1 MRRPPPVSTRTDTL
15 LPCTTLFRSGPA
27 SKKPIFGATAYKRN
41 RPPAND
47 VDAFAARIKFNMPMF
62 TPQESAIMR
71 THENPF
77 EVLLYSFKDGDEVRA
92 MGYDGVKKAVKEAG
106 EIQGLTEDISRN
118 FEEMVGKSFDFL
130 MDRDGN
136 PITPTMIYKRALS
149 PDDWTRRGL
158 DSSILHRKAF
168 QRGLLTGETANPIMR
183 ALASQLLNSAELE
196 QALKVTQLSDNQNLT
211 WWQGMVNKTP

>member
-1 MRRPPPVSTRTDTL
+1 MCSSCVVIIEFF
-15 LPCTTLFRSGPA
+15 CF
-27 SKKPIFGATAYKRN
+27 KQKTAYEMRISDWSSDVCSSDL
-41 RPPAND
+41 AND

-62 TPQESAIMR
+62 TPHESAIMR

-130 MDRDGN
+130 MDRDG
-136 PITPTMIYKRALS
+136 KDRKS
-149 PDDWTRRGL
+149 TR
-158 DSSILHRKAF
+158 
-168 QRGLLTGETANPIMR
+168 
-183 ALASQLLNSAELE
+183 LNFSH
-196 QALKVTQLSDNQNLT
+196 
-211 WWQGMVNKTP
+211 

>member
-1 MRRPPPVSTRTDTL
+1 MIRRPPRTTRTDTL
-15 LPCTTLFRSGPA
+15 FPYTTLFLA
-27 SKKPIFGATAYKRN
+27 
-41 RPPAND
+41 
-47 VDAFAARIKFNMPMF
+47 AFAARIKFNMPMF
-62 TPQESAIMR
+62 TPHESAIMR

-77 EVLLYSFKDGDEVRA
+77 EVLLYSFKDEDEVRA

-149 PDDWTRRGL
+149 VRD
-158 DSSILHRKAF
+158 RKIK
-168 QRGLLTGETANPIMR
+168 R
-183 ALASQLLNSAELE
+183 LNS
-196 QALKVTQLSDNQNLT
+196 SH
-211 WWQGMVNKTP
+211 

>member
-1 MRRPPPVSTRTDTL
+1 MRISDWSSDVCSSDLESIRGSL
-15 LPCTTLFRSGPA
+15 SAGPA

-62 TPQESAIMR
+62 TPHESAIMR

-77 EVLLYSFKDGDEVRA
+77 EVLLYSFKEGDEVRA

-118 FEEMVGKSFDFL
+118 FEEIDRKS
-130 MDRDGN
+130 
-136 PITPTMIYKRALS
+136 
-149 PDDWTRRGL
+149 TR
-158 DSSILHRKAF
+158 
-168 QRGLLTGETANPIMR
+168 
-183 ALASQLLNSAELE
+183 LNS
-196 QALKVTQLSDNQNLT
+196 SHS
-211 WWQGMVNKTP
+211 